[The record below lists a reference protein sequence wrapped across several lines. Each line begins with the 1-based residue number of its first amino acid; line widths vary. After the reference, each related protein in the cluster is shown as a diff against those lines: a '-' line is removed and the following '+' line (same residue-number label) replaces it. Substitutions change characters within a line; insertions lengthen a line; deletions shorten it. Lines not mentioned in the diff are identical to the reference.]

1 MTLREYQTS
10 GLEYLQLVTALLQ
23 RARRSNPT
31 GGLWEAADLQW
42 WWRRDQHQDPGH
54 QTFWLDYDT
63 PIAAAILTDWGGR
76 WACDLLSAD
85 HDLSDVVGT
94 VWPRALGQID
104 ALADVTVEMTVG
116 DDDLALADLVTRAG
130 FRTTD
135 ELDVTAWMPAAERAG
150 PTPLP
155 DEFELVARSDVA
167 TLPHHM
173 IGRNGNQIGRRLIEC
188 SLYQPA
194 LDLVVYAP
202 NRDVAAYGL
211 FWADPVTGVGLVEP
225 MRTEAAYQGLGLA
238 RHVLTAGLDRLA
250 AHGCSRLKVSYLPGN
265 EAARRLYLGVGFRQC
280 STSRTYRRQR

>member
-116 DDDLALADLVTRAG
+116 DDDLALADLVTKAG
-130 FRTTD
+130 FQTTD
-135 ELDVTAWMPAAERAG
+135 ELDMTAWMPAAE
-150 PTPLP
+150 PL
-155 DEFELVARSDVA
+155 E
-167 TLPHHM
+167 T
-173 IGRNGNQIGRRLIEC
+173 N
-188 SLYQPA
+188 
-194 LDLVVYAP
+194 
-202 NRDVAAYGL
+202 
-211 FWADPVTGVGLVEP
+211 P
-225 MRTEAAYQGLGLA
+225 MRFSVIDCCARAVSGHAAAAPPSSVTNA
-238 RHVLTAGLDRLA
+238 RLFIQLPRRRGQA
-250 AHGCSRLKVSYLPGN
+250 ASVALRGKGC
-265 EAARRLYLGVGFRQC
+265 
-280 STSRTYRRQR
+280 

>member
-1 MTLREYQTS
+1 VKGFPPWPSFETR
-10 GLEYLQLVTALLQ
+10 GLATALLQ
-23 RARRSNPT
+23 RARRSNPS

-42 WWRRDQHQDPGH
+42 WWRRDQHRDPGK
-54 QTFWLDYDT
+54 QTFWLDHDT
-63 PIAAAILTDWGGR
+63 PIAAVVLTDWGGR

-85 HDLSDVVGT
+85 HDLPDVWDT
-94 VWPRALGQID
+94 VWRRALGQID
-104 ALADVTVEMTVG
+104 GLADGTVEMM
-116 DDDLALADLVTRAG
+116 VTRAG
-130 FRTTD
+130 FEATD
-135 ELDVTAWMPAAERAG
+135 ELGVTAWMPAAERAG
-150 PTPLP
+150 PTPLA
-155 DEFELVARSDVA
+155 DEFELAARSDVP

-173 IGRNGNQIGRRLIEC
+173 IRRNGNQIGGRLSEC

-194 LDLVVYAP
+194 LDLVVYTP

-238 RHVLTAGLDRLA
+238 RHVLTTGSDRLA

-265 EAARRLYLGVGFRQC
+265 EAARRLYLGVGFRQD